1 MRALCAEGPRYSHG
15 LKPPFRERG
24 GEERVFKEQH
34 GLALHKCRHLRALP
48 LAVAEVQ
55 ELSPSRTA
63 GLREVYATV
72 RFAVLPGLIG
82 ALTLL
87 NALASQ
93 KLPLK
98 VASQK
103 EHAEV
108 SRYRLSRR

>member
-72 RFAVLPGLIG
+72 RFVCG
-82 ALTLL
+82 AARADWCSHSTERACL
-87 NALASQ
+87 S
-93 KLPLK
+93 K
-98 VASQK
+98 VASQ
-103 EHAEV
+103 
-108 SRYRLSRR
+108 SCLSKGTRRG